1 MRVFRGMSGVSARS
15 EFQLHH
21 VLPVGVFSHG
31 NFSNGFQRLRADGFD
46 PRFYSVNGLF
56 LPATESA
63 ALHWKMPMHRGPHR
77 RYNELVAIRV
87 AAILLDLERR
97 YYSLL
102 ARCEAIERL
111 NLLISTL
118 RRILTG
124 GQTFIMLSRRDPIN
138 SQAYFRDIESA
149 CDSLWKVTK

>member
-1 MRVFRGMSGVSARS
+1 MSGVGGRS

-21 VLPVGVFSHG
+21 VLPVGVFGHD

-63 ALHWKMPMHRGPHR
+63 ALRWKMPMHRGPHR
-77 RYNELVAIRV
+77 RYNELVAVRV

-97 YYSLL
+97 CFSVL
-102 ARCEAIERL
+102 ARREAIERL
-111 NLLISTL
+111 ERDDIKLHH
-118 RRILTG
+118 ILS
-124 GQTFIMLSRRDPIN
+124 F
-138 SQAYFRDIESA
+138 
-149 CDSLWKVTK
+149 